1 MNNKTRLTRY
11 VDFKRREGLPDEAIR
26 ESLGKRGWSAIALN
40 SAFDSSMV
48 KPNNLDISNDII
60 VARPLFVQTPVT
72 SKSIINR
79 KLVVTLV
86 VLVAVSSGA
95 LFVSKLLPK
104 TNSPTI
110 NTVVSNVVN
119 DSNYKLA
126 LPAGWKATSDYSNG
140 AGVNVFAPAQTDPS
154 LGKSRMTV
162 FVLPQQAGES
172 FATRINQQLRGLS
185 QNAGQVET
193 LSTEKI
199 SFAGEKGEIRQISSA
214 PSSDPNA
221 ITYHVF
227 AGVVYGKTIYNIDVS
242 VPAYQWPSSKVS
254 ILNSVKSFTPKNQS
268 VTTKPRP

>member
-11 VDFKRREGLPDEAIR
+11 VDFKRREALPDEAIR

-110 NTVVSNVVN
+110 NTCLL
-119 DSNYKLA
+119 Y
-126 LPAGWKATSDYSNG
+126 TS
-140 AGVNVFAPAQTDPS
+140 PS
-154 LGKSRMTV
+154 PRD
-162 FVLPQQAGES
+162 
-172 FATRINQQLRGLS
+172 GL
-185 QNAGQVET
+185 
-193 LSTEKI
+193 
-199 SFAGEKGEIRQISSA
+199 
-214 PSSDPNA
+214 
-221 ITYHVF
+221 
-227 AGVVYGKTIYNIDVS
+227 
-242 VPAYQWPSSKVS
+242 
-254 ILNSVKSFTPKNQS
+254 
-268 VTTKPRP
+268 